1 MALILKLCC
10 PLPVTFPTPV
20 PMPLSTLPCFAAVC
34 TTSTFAARF
43 HFRFSVIVSSAGA
56 LSKRNERFCGRRSDR
71 GFLCPFCILLR
82 TSLRLATFCCLLLL
96 QRQRGAARG
105 RGHTVHTALK
115 PTYACWQVKHS
126 WPFEKNTTATTIN
139 YVIERC
145 SNNAPDNGFAA
156 ITHRQRQANRQTID
170 KSGTCLFTFN
180 STWAAPDSS

>member
-20 PMPLSTLPCFAAVC
+20 PVPLSAPPPTLLALSRFAAVC

-96 QRQRGAARG
+96 QRERG
-105 RGHTVHTALK
+105 REWKRAHSVHTALK
-115 PTYACWQVKHS
+115 PTYACWQVKHR
-126 WPFEKNTTATTIN
+126 WPLENTQLQQQLIM
-139 YVIERC
+139 
-145 SNNAPDNGFAA
+145 
-156 ITHRQRQANRQTID
+156 
-170 KSGTCLFTFN
+170 
-180 STWAAPDSS
+180 